1 MASRF
6 RAYGARCAVCL
17 FFALIAT
24 PTTPG
29 KAAAGGQTCL
39 DELVARADS
48 RRLADDRYWQT
59 LLHYRP
65 AFGGGVRS
73 LVDDPRFFLA
83 PDGKA
88 NPEAELVATLRG
100 FFQEGG
106 GDDAPRCR
114 FPARFAWLREKLGID
129 AERLPPATCSEL
141 DKAVAAAD
149 PRGAV
154 LVFPAAHMNNPASMF
169 GHTLLRIDNSYHS
182 ELLAYAVNYA
192 AVTDETNGFAYAAKG
207 IFGLYKGYYSI
218 LPYYDKVREYSD
230 MEHRDMWEYALDLTP
245 EETRRMVL
253 HIWELRNIS
262 SDYFF
267 FDENCSYNLLFL
279 LEAARPTVH
288 LTDRAAAW
296 VIPSDTVRAVR
307 KSGLISRVK
316 YRPSQAAR
324 IRRISATLSNE
335 ERRLAMNLIEVSTD
349 PATVTTPSA
358 GALDLAAELL
368 QYRYA
373 RREIEK
379 EAFNRLY
386 LALLT
391 RRSALG
397 PSAGTDYAITPPA
410 QPEEGHRTNRAGLG
424 GGYRKDRP
432 FVEFAWRPAYHDLL
446 DQADGYLPGAQ
457 INFLDTHLRYYPSNE
472 ELRLHRLRL
481 VDIVSLSPW
490 DPVFRPIS
498 WKVSAG
504 FDQELHRDD
513 RDHLVFRLSTG
524 GGFAAATGERG
535 IVYIIGDTDILAGEQ
550 LRNGAALGFGASAGL
565 LVDLLPD
572 WKLHLT
578 TRGIYYPAGDTHL
591 ALKGEMAQNIRL
603 GRDQSIQLTVRG
615 ERAFGRSQLETAVH
629 WLHFF

>member
-17 FFALIAT
+17 FFALFAT

-29 KAAAGGQTCL
+29 KAAADGQPYL
-39 DELVARADS
+39 DELIARAGS
-48 RRLADDRYWQT
+48 RRLADDRYWQL

-83 PDGKA
+83 PDGKE
-88 NPEAELVATLRG
+88 NPEAELAATLRG

-106 GDDAPRCR
+106 REAPRCQ
-114 FPARFAWLREKLGID
+114 FPARFAWLQEKLDID

-149 PRGAV
+149 PKGAV

-169 GHTLLRIDNSYHS
+169 GHSLLRIDNSYHS

-192 AVTDETNGFAYAAKG
+192 AVTDETNGFAYAVKG
-207 IFGLYKGYYSI
+207 IFGLYKGYFSI
-218 LPYYDKVREYSD
+218 LPYYDKVREYND
-230 MEHRDMWEYALDLTP
+230 MEHRDMWEYVLDLTP

-279 LEAARPTVH
+279 LEAARPAVH
-288 LTDRAAAW
+288 LTDQAGAW

-307 KSGLISRVK
+307 ESGLISRVK

-324 IRRISATLSNE
+324 IRRISTTLGTE
-335 ERRLAMNLIEVSTD
+335 ERRLAMNLAEGRTD
-349 PATVTTPSA
+349 PATVSTPSA
-358 GALDLAAELL
+358 GTLDLAAELL

-373 RREIEK
+373 RRELEK
-379 EAFNRLY
+379 EEFNRLY

-397 PSAGTDYAITPPA
+397 PSADTDYAITPPA
-410 QPEEGHRTNRAGLG
+410 QPEEGHRTSRAGLG
-424 GGYRKDRP
+424 GGYRKGRP

-446 DQADGYLPGAQ
+446 DQSDGYLPGAQ
-457 INFLDTHLRYYPSNE
+457 INFLDTHLRYYPHTE
-472 ELRLHRLRL
+472 ELRLHRLHL

-498 WKVSAG
+498 WKVTAG
-504 FDQELHRDD
+504 FDQEIHRDD
-513 RDHLVFRLSTG
+513 RDHLVFRLATG
-524 GGFAAATGERG
+524 GGFAATAGERG
-535 IVYIIGDTDILAGEQ
+535 IAYIIGDTDILAGEQ
-550 LRNGAALGFGASAGL
+550 LRNGAALGFGASTGI
-565 LVDLLPD
+565 LVDLHPD
-572 WKLHLT
+572 WKLHLAA
-578 TRGIYYPAGDTHL
+578 RSIYYVAGDPHL
-591 ALKGEMAQNIRL
+591 AIKGEVGQNVRL
-603 GRDQSIQLTVRG
+603 GQNQSLQLTVGG
-615 ERAFGRSQLETAVH
+615 ERSFGHSQLDTAVQ
-629 WLHFF
+629 WLYFF